1 MSPNANSQAN
11 IREMVASTAPTKMTP
26 RNTRQAT
33 PHRMSPCL
41 ACQRT
46 YSRRVTMN
54 GTIARTQR

>member
-1 MSPNANSQAN
+1 MSANPNSQPR
-11 IREMVASTAPTKMTP
+11 ILDRVARIAPTKITP
-26 RNTRQAT
+26 KKTRQAM

-54 GTIARTQR
+54 GTRARTQR